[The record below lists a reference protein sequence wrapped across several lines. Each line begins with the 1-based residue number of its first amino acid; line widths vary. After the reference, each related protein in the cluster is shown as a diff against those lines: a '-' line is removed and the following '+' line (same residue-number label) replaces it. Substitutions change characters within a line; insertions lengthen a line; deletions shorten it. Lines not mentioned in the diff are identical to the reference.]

1 MPYVDILFS
10 LLSNENL
17 LHIDNH
23 KVMADLIEIERYIRR
38 SMKIR
43 HLHLLVELA
52 VRKSIGDTATAINVT
67 QPAVSKMLSEI
78 EEGIGLPL
86 FERVGRVLIPTVYGQ
101 CLIRHAREILA
112 SVQFVSEELR
122 SLSGG
127 VVGKVVI
134 GMMSVAAPVLIPQMV
149 GLLKQSWPGINLSLR
164 EGSME
169 EHLSDLRVGKLDLVV
184 GRLLKEFSSDDL
196 HEEVLLDDPVVLVV
210 ASNHPLAYREEVEWH
225 ELNGLPWILPP
236 EGAPMR
242 LRLESLLATHN
253 VSSPNNVVESISL
266 LANLSLLQAYPVL
279 GLYPQSLARQHETS
293 GLLRVLPLSLGQVL
307 TPVGMV
313 WLSNR
318 LPSPALETV
327 QETMRSAVRI
337 IR

>member
-1 MPYVDILFS
+1 
-10 LLSNENL
+10 
-17 LHIDNH
+17 
-23 KVMADLIEIERYIRR
+23 MADLIEVERYIRR
-38 SMKIR
+38 SLKIR

-52 VRKSIGDTATAINVT
+52 DRRSINETATAMNVT

-78 EEGIGLPL
+78 EEGVSLPL
-86 FERVGRVLIPTVYGQ
+86 FERAGRQLIPTVYGQ
-101 CLIRHAREILA
+101 CLIRRAREILA
-112 SVQFVSEELR
+112 SVHFVSEELR
-122 SLSGG
+122 SLTGG
-127 VVGKVVI
+127 MVGKVAI

-184 GRLLKEFSSDDL
+184 GRLLKEFSADDL
-196 HEEVLLDDPVVLVV
+196 HEEVLLDDPVVLVA
-210 ASNHPLAYREEVEWH
+210 ASSHPLAYREKIEWH

-253 VSSPNNVVESISL
+253 VAAPNNVVESISL
-266 LANLSLLQAYPVL
+266 LANLPLLQAYPVL
-279 GLYPQSLARQHETS
+279 GLYPQSLARQHVAT
-293 GLLRVLPLSLGQVL
+293 GLLRVLPLSLGEVL

-318 LPSPALETV
+318 TLSPALKTV
-327 QETMRSAVRI
+327 QEAMRSAVRML
-337 IR
+337 R